1 MDNTTKYP
9 PAAYKMAQELGREFG
24 ISAEEIQRT
33 QQQASDEGAPLDAVL
48 KSNKDGTWITA
59 QMICDSLSQWLQG
72 RQKR

>member
-9 PAAYKMAQELGREFG
+9 PTAYKMVEKFGRECG

-33 QQQASDEGAPLDAVL
+33 QQQASDEGAPLDAVS
-48 KSNKDGTWITA
+48 KSNKDGTWVTA
-59 QMICDSLSQWLQG
+59 QLIYERLNQWLQG